1 MMISNI
7 KKVVGIIIK
16 DDRFVLLISI
26 NGAKNEISTSKIR
39 NIIAIMMKLVEK
51 EIFFGESDKNP
62 HSKLEGLFFIM
73 RGLSDMWIKI
83 ITNAFTIHRVVR
95 VDNLSGIN

>member
-62 HSKLEGLFFIM
+62 HSKFEGLFFIM
-73 RGLSDMWIKI
+73 RGLSDM
-83 ITNAFTIHRVVR
+83 
-95 VDNLSGIN
+95 